1 MSKRQ
6 KVISSNSI
14 PRPILF
20 IASTL
25 QIVSTSL
32 TVKFAKKLFTK
43 PIKHKVPKREFDMN
57 MNSKQEL
64 IHISAINK
72 KIMTYHYG
80 EHSKKVLL
88 VHGWS
93 GRGTQLVKI
102 ADKMLELGYSTI
114 SFDAPAHGKSPG
126 NSTLML
132 EFIESILAL
141 EKLHGPFE
149 YVIGHSLGSMSILNA
164 IKNGLDVKKAV
175 LIGSGDSVN
184 DILLDFVSKLG
195 LKPIIA
201 LKMRESFEKDFN
213 DSMESYSSYI
223 AAKNIKTPILLIH
236 DKDDDDVP
244 YTASENIHKNLEN
257 SSIFLTKKLGHR
269 KILGDEK
276 VINQIEKFLTN

>member
-43 PIKHKVPKREFDMN
+43 PIKYKVPKREFDMN

-80 EHSKKVLL
+80 EFSKKVLL

-102 ADKMLELGYSTI
+102 ADRMLELGYSTI

-149 YVIGHSLGSMSILNA
+149 YAIGHSLGSMSILNA

-195 LKPIIA
+195 LKPTIA
-201 LKMRESFEKDFN
+201 IKMRESFEKDFD
-213 DSMESYSSYI
+213 DSMESYSSYV

-236 DKDDDDVP
+236 DKNDDDVP
-244 YTASENIHKNLEN
+244 YTASENIHENLEN